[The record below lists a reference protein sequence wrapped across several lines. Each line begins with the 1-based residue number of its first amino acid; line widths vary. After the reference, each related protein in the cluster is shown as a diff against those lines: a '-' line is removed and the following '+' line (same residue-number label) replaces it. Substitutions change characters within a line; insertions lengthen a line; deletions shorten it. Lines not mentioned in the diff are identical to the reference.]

1 MPEPSSTG
9 THRCARCTKWPQGGE
24 GVGKCQ
30 CQALPQP
37 VLPRQPSPST
47 AARDTV
53 PAWVSLATSKPPPQ
67 LLLQSVQRV
76 RSCWGKLSRIHL
88 ARWDPCLDC
97 QHHLTRFNLKLLLKK
112 AKATQSK
119 STQRSWTVQ
128 RKTCHNTAGHSHG
141 AACWAGGQ
149 RLPAPHCCS
158 GFRPSTTP
166 RGAGL
171 APEDKDPLFSA
182 TAPTSP
188 GKRKSKA
195 AFSPGK
201 KKNFPQLPLWFR
213 RVEGHQ
219 APTHTRPCC
228 LLWPGSW
235 SRRSGMLPAGTEQS
249 RSAWARGQ
257 HRSSQYCGARC
268 QHTGALRCQPGGTT
282 VPSPETPCPS

>member
-1 MPEPSSTG
+1 MPEPNSTG
-9 THRCARCTKWPQGGE
+9 THWCARCTKWPQGGE

-53 PAWVSLATSKPPPQ
+53 PAWVPLATSKPPPQ
-67 LLLQSVQRV
+67 LLLQSGQRV
-76 RSCWGKLSRIHL
+76 RSCWGKLSRIRL

-112 AKATQSK
+112 SK
-119 STQRSWTVQ
+119 SNKEQKYPTVLDCSEKNLPQHGWTQPRCCLLGRQSEAPRTSLLLGVSAE
-128 RKTCHNTAGHSHG
+128 HNTP
-141 AACWAGGQ
+141 
-149 RLPAPHCCS
+149 R
-158 GFRPSTTP
+158 
-166 RGAGL
+166 RGAG
-171 APEDKDPLFSA
+171 PGGQGSSVQCHSSHEPREEEEQSCLFS
-182 TAPTSP
+182 
-188 GKRKSKA
+188 RR
-195 AFSPGK
+195 

-213 RVEGHQ
+213 RVQGHQ